1 MCFFMLLA
9 LAQNRGLW
17 PSNGCASIGSQTF
30 TGRLVKDGLSLQNFG
45 TDALEFAVLFQPILF
60 AANGVLVIVFVD
72 DACDDEQAAIGFECD
87 VFVAPAFKSFFGWAI
102 TD

>member
-1 MCFFMLLA
+1 MGVSEWGA
-9 LAQNRGLW
+9 RH
-17 PSNGCASIGSQTF
+17 F
-30 TGRLVKDGLSLQNFG
+30 TGRFDKDGLSLQNFG

-60 AANGVLVIVFVD
+60 AANGVFVIVFVD